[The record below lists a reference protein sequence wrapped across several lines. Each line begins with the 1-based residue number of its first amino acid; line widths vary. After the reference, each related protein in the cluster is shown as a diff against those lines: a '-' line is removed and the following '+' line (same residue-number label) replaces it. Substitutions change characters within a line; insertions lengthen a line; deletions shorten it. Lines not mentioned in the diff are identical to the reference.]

1 MSGELVEMLKEIE
14 GVIRKY
20 RIRLEEGSP
29 SSPGGGSPDYK
40 RFRILNHVKNNQP
53 VAPEDLYSIAEK
65 IGMKR
70 QGLGGFFR
78 PALINHLDGPPF
90 ESAMLRRDSPSKYA
104 RISLDRYG
112 ELELERLDRQ
122 FGSGS

>member
-1 MSGELVEMLKEIE
+1 MSNELVGMLKEIE

-20 RIRLEEGSP
+20 RIRLEQDSP
-29 SSPGGGSPDYK
+29 SSPGGGTADYK
-40 RFRILNHVKNNQP
+40 RFRILSFVKNGQP
-53 VAPEDLYSIAEK
+53 VTPEDLYSVAEE

-78 PALINHLDGPPF
+78 PALINHLDEAPF
-90 ESAMLRRDSPSKYA
+90 ESAMLRRDSSSKYA
-104 RISLDRYG
+104 HISLDRYG

-122 FGSGS
+122 FGADS